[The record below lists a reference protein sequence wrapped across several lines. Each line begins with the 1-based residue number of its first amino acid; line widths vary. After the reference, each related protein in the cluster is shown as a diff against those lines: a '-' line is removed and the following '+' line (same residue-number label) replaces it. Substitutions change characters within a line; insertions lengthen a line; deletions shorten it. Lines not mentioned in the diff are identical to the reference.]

1 MYICKSESNLLWAKF
16 NYLYQIFYS
25 ELHTFTK
32 LYLEYKIM
40 KNSNDFSYI
49 IYFQ

>member
-1 MYICKSESNLLWAKF
+1 MKVIYYEQSLIIYIKF
-16 NYLYQIFYS
+16 FIQ

-49 IYFQ
+49 IYFR